1 MIPLFASLDRRTR
14 LAAAVFSLI
23 ALILGAAI
31 ALLREADPASSS
43 SAADPA
49 SPVEQLLAD
58 AARSQ
63 PLAAEQAGFPGKDPS
78 GDFMSYV
85 RPSDELA
92 WQVAG
97 SRLGSK
103 AGPAEL
109 EQAAEGLKRLW
120 QRGVYHGPDPRQERR
135 VAARQ
140 GAVLDSLA
148 QQKTIPAR
156 FDTPVEGGVVGD
168 DRGPSVA
175 DGAAAP
181 AAPAATDGLDVEGR
195 LRLLVIPI
203 DFAGED
209 TAENFSHP
217 ISMEDRTCVT
227 ETVTFKGPLHNEI
240 ARPGPRDNNTL
251 WLERFDRD
259 FYEKL
264 ILSEEGVT
272 ERARMDLVDPLD
284 GQKGINLRGLTM
296 ANFFK
301 EVSAGKVTFDAGPA
315 GILDWVQVPHSVG
328 YYAASRC
335 TNGRAPAIQ
344 AQNGLPANRNGVRQM
359 ATDVVAAIK
368 ARQPDFPWADYDTD
382 GDKVLDHIVFVHAGI
397 DKSEGG
403 GIHSYQQI
411 WAHRGSANVVVDDR
425 GTPDTADDIR
435 LRGYTVQPENLNLG
449 VLVHEF
455 GHDLGLPDLYDT
467 SGLGND
473 TVVWWGLMSTGSH
486 PGRLKGSDPTHM
498 EPWSKL
504 MLGWQTPRVI
514 TPTSD
519 ADTFT
524 LGQASQPPAGSER
537 SLMIPLPDTVV
548 RTVILPE
555 GSQQAWYSGAD
566 QHQADVRLERG
577 LDLRAVAVDE
587 SVDLSFDLNF
597 ATEADFD
604 YLVVEASSDGGAS
617 WRQLKGYRTDN
628 GAEVTTPDDYAD
640 PNGALAGYGKL
651 KYGYTGQ
658 SRGWLRVRHDLAAFA
673 GAEILLRL
681 RYLTDDGTLGF
692 GAFADNFRL
701 AVAGQP
707 TWEDPV
713 EGGSLGGWQ
722 SRPGSVAGT
731 TGQGWRLSDGT
742 RSYPRF
748 YILEWRNSTGFDS
761 GLQWTYNTQFATL
774 NKDGQRE
781 FRVDKVPSNVPGLL
795 IWVWDT
801 RWGGTQLGF
810 NAPNNPVNRNVLS
823 ALPSEGG
830 KGGVA
835 LMDAHPQPLRGPR
848 NGSYKNSLGSWPFPP
863 NDNWTGRVQ
872 TTDAAFGFTPQ
883 APMSLTVV
891 TGFQDPTTTVV
902 TATHFASRPAVA
914 AFHDALGYSPGVEK
928 LPQPVTLSQDQGQIR
943 IKDYAFSDPDGGVT
957 VPSAGYYPPRLPEG
971 FSGRGAETA
980 PPSTDVS
987 TDETLV
993 VDTTGGAYALS
1004 IGGVEGL
1011 DITGAQS
1018 GNPGD
1023 HDRQFGFHIQVLE
1036 QAADGAWGK
1045 VRIWRDRDAAELS
1058 GQAAARSQDAGSGV
1072 ATTVDV
1078 QLELVNTGGA
1088 GDLWLYSDFDEAAF
1102 RYLEPLPGVDGLTPV
1117 KASQEAVA
1125 AALSSGGLAALG
1137 ALAVNGAEAT
1147 ALVWT
1152 GGLGAGGMAPAGYR
1166 LAASRPAVT
1175 LDIPNTALTVKG
1187 AKALSSLRLNQAL
1200 GSRALLPMVRRG
1212 E

>member
-1 MIPLFASLDRRTR
+1 M
-14 LAAAVFSLI
+14 
-23 ALILGAAI
+23 
-31 ALLREADPASSS
+31 
-43 SAADPA
+43 
-49 SPVEQLLAD
+49 
-58 AARSQ
+58 
-63 PLAAEQAGFPGKDPS
+63 
-78 GDFMSYV
+78 
-85 RPSDELA
+85 
-92 WQVAG
+92 
-97 SRLGSK
+97 
-103 AGPAEL
+103 
-109 EQAAEGLKRLW
+109 
-120 QRGVYHGPDPRQERR
+120 
-135 VAARQ
+135 
-140 GAVLDSLA
+140 
-148 QQKTIPAR
+148 
-156 FDTPVEGGVVGD
+156 
-168 DRGPSVA
+168 
-175 DGAAAP
+175 
-181 AAPAATDGLDVEGR
+181 
-195 LRLLVIPI
+195 
-203 DFAGED
+203 
-209 TAENFSHP
+209 
-217 ISMEDRTCVT
+217 
-227 ETVTFKGPLHNEI
+227 
-240 ARPGPRDNNTL
+240 
-251 WLERFDRD
+251 
-259 FYEKL
+259 
-264 ILSEEGVT
+264 
-272 ERARMDLVDPLD
+272 
-284 GQKGINLRGLTM
+284 
-296 ANFFK
+296 
-301 EVSAGKVTFDAGPA
+301 
-315 GILDWVQVPHSVG
+315 
-328 YYAASRC
+328 
-335 TNGRAPAIQ
+335 
-344 AQNGLPANRNGVRQM
+344 
-359 ATDVVAAIK
+359 AAIK

-425 GTPDTADDIR
+425 GTADTADDIR

-514 TPTSD
+514 PPTSD

-537 SLMIPLPDTVV
+537 SLIIPLPDTVV
-548 RTVILPE
+548 RTVVLPD
-555 GSQQAWYSGAD
+555 GSREAWHSGAD
-566 QHQADVRLERG
+566 QHQADVRLERS

-587 SVDLSFDLNF
+587 AVDLSFDLNF
-597 ATEADFD
+597 ATEGDFD
-604 YLVVEASSDGGAS
+604 YLVVEASNDGGTS

-640 PNGALAGYGKL
+640 PNRALAGYGNL

-701 AVAGQP
+701 SVGGQP
-707 TWEDPV
+707 AWEDPV
-713 EGGSLGGWQ
+713 EGGSLNGWV
-722 SRPGSVAGT
+722 SKPGSTAGT
-731 TGQGWRLSDGT
+731 TGQGWRQSDGT
-742 RSYPRF
+742 RSYPRY
-748 YILEWRNSTGFDS
+748 YILEWRNSTGFDT

-795 IWVWDT
+795 VWVWDT

-810 NAPNNPVNRNVLS
+810 NAPNNPLNRNVLG

-835 LMDAHPQPLRGPR
+835 LMDAHPEPLRGPR
-848 NGSYKNSLGSWPFPP
+848 GGNFKNSLGSWPFPP

-872 TTDAAFGFTPQ
+872 TTDATFGFTPQ

-891 TGFQDPTTTVV
+891 TGFQDPATTVV

-928 LPQPVTLSQDQGQIR
+928 LPLPVTLSQDQGQIR

-957 VPSAGYYPPRLPEG
+957 VPSSGYYPPRLPEG

-993 VDTTGGAYALS
+993 VDSTGGAYALS

-1023 HDRQFGFHIQVLE
+1023 HDRHFGFHMQVVE
-1036 QAADGAWGK
+1036 QAADGSWGK
-1045 VRIWRDRDAAELS
+1045 VRIWRDRDAADLS
-1058 GQAAARSQDAGSGV
+1058 GEASAHSQNVGSTV
-1072 ATTVDV
+1072 ATSVDV
-1078 QLELVNTGGA
+1078 RLELANTGGA
-1088 GDLWLYSDFDEAAF
+1088 GELWLYSDFDEAAF
-1102 RYLEPLPGVDGLTPV
+1102 RYLEPVGTAELTPV

-1125 AALSSGGLAALG
+1125 EALSRGGPAALAG
-1137 ALAVNGAEAT
+1137 LAVNPSEAT
-1147 ALVWT
+1147 ALVWA
-1152 GGLGAGGMAPAGYR
+1152 GWLGAGARTQAAYR
-1166 LAASRPAVT
+1166 LAAARPALA
-1175 LDIPNTALTVKG
+1175 LDLPSTVLTVKD
-1187 AKALSSLRLNQAL
+1187 AKALSSLRLSRDL
-1200 GSRALLPMVRRG
+1200 GSRAWLPSVRRG

>member
-1 MIPLFASLDRRTR
+1 MIPLFASLSPRARFR
-14 LAAAVFSLI
+14 AAAVSLI

-31 ALLREADPASSS
+31 ALLNGTDRGQGAAPGPDEVSGAPSS
-43 SAADPA
+43 
-49 SPVEQLLAD
+49 VEQVLAE

-63 PLAAEQAGFPGKDPS
+63 PLPAEQAGFPGKDPA

-97 SRLGSK
+97 ARLGSG
-103 AGPAEL
+103 ARPAEL
-109 EQAAEGLKRLW
+109 EQAAEGLQRLW
-120 QRGVYHGPDPRQERR
+120 QRGVYHGPDPRQAQR

-148 QQKTIPAR
+148 RRTTIPAR
-156 FDTPVEGGVVGD
+156 FD
-168 DRGPSVA
+168 
-175 DGAAAP
+175 AP
-181 AAPAATDGLDVEGR
+181 AADTAAAGPDAAGAASPAATDGLDVEGR

-217 ISMEDRTCVT
+217 VSMEDRTCVT

-240 ARPGPRDNNTL
+240 AQPGPRDNNTL

-272 ERARMDLVDPLD
+272 ERARMDLIDPVDGKP
-284 GQKGINLRGLTM
+284 GIDLRGQTM
-296 ANFFK
+296 ANFYH
-301 EVSAGKVTFDAGPA
+301 EVSAGKVSFDAGPA

-359 ATDVVAAIK
+359 ATDVVAAIDAK
-368 ARQPDFPWADYDTD
+368 FPDFPWADYDTD
-382 GDKVLDHIVFVHAGI
+382 GDRVLDHIVFVHAGI

-425 GTPDTADDIR
+425 GTADTGDDIR

-455 GHDLGLPDLYDT
+455 GHDLGLPDLYDI

-514 TPTSD
+514 TPTTD
-519 ADTFT
+519 AETFT
-524 LGQASQPPAGSER
+524 LGQASLPPAGTER
-537 SLMIPLPDTVV
+537 SLLIPLPDTVV
-548 RTVILPE
+548 RTVILPA
-555 GSQQAWYSGAD
+555 GSTQAWYSGAD
-566 QHQADVRLERG
+566 QHQADARLQRS
-577 LDLRAVAVDE
+577 LDLKAVAADEPVDI
-587 SVDLSFDLNF
+587 SFDLNF
-597 ATEADFD
+597 ALEADFD
-604 YLVVEASSDGGAS
+604 YLVVEASADGGTS
-617 WRQLKGYRTDN
+617 WQQLKGYRTDT
-628 GAEVTTPDDYAD
+628 GAEVTTPDNYAD
-640 PNGALAGYGKL
+640 PNGALAGYGNL
-651 KYGYTGQ
+651 KHGYTGQ

-692 GAFADNFRL
+692 GGFADNFRL
-701 AVAGQP
+701 AVSGQAA
-707 TWEDPV
+707 WEDPV
-713 EGGSLGGWQ
+713 EGGAQNGWQ
-722 SRPGSVAGT
+722 SQPGSTAGT
-731 TGQGWRLSDGT
+731 QGQGWRLSDGT
-742 RSYPRF
+742 RSFPRS
-748 YILEWRNSTGFDS
+748 YILEWRNSTGHDR
-761 GLQWTYNTQFATL
+761 GLQWTYNTQYATL
-774 NKDGQRE
+774 NKAGQRE

-810 NAPNNPVNRNVLS
+810 NAPNNPLSRNVLG

-830 KGGVA
+830 KGGVT
-835 LMDAHPQPLRGPR
+835 LMDAHPAPLRGPR
-848 NGSYKNSLGSWPFPP
+848 GGNFKNAIGTWPFPP

-872 TTDAAFGFTPQ
+872 TTDSAFGFTPQ

-891 TGFQDPTTTVV
+891 TGFQDPASTLI
-902 TATHFASRPAVA
+902 TATHFASRPAVP
-914 AFHDALGYSPGVEK
+914 AFHDALGYSAGVEK

-957 VPSAGYYPPRLPEG
+957 VPSSGYYPPPLPEG
-971 FSGRGAETA
+971 FSGLGAETV

-1011 DITGAQS
+1011 DIKGGQS

-1023 HDRQFGFHIQVLE
+1023 HDRHLGFHIAVAE
-1036 QAADGAWGK
+1036 QAADGSWGK
-1045 VRIWRDRDAAELS
+1045 VRIWRDRDAAELA
-1058 GQAAARSQDAGSGV
+1058 GQASAASQNAGGQVS
-1072 ATTVDV
+1072 TTVDV
-1078 QLELVNTGGA
+1078 HLDVVNTGGA
-1088 GDLWLYSDFDEAAF
+1088 GELWLYSDFDEAAH
-1102 RYLEPLPGVDGLTPV
+1102 RYLESVGTADLTPV

-1125 AALSSGGLAALG
+1125 DALSRGGQAALRSLET
-1137 ALAVNGAEAT
+1137 NPAEAT
-1147 ALVWT
+1147 ALVWA
-1152 GGLGAGGMAPAGYR
+1152 GRLGAGAKARIAYR
-1166 LAASRPAVT
+1166 LAAERPALSVD
-1175 LDIPNTALTVKG
+1175 LPNTVLTVQDSKALTT
-1187 AKALSSLRLNQAL
+1187 LRLTQSL
-1200 GSRALLPMVRRG
+1200 GSRAFLPQLRRG